1 MYSASPRLD
10 KRLLDAIAGVDDSS
24 QPMAETYRR
33 TRSLAAA
40 FGLPRPSYE
49 RVRQHST
56 SSVRSA
62 NETGVKR
69 ETLLAVA
76 LYQAPVSA
84 LYEVVETDEAPSYK
98 L

>member
-1 MYSASPRLD
+1 VYSASPRLD
-10 KRLLDAIAGVDDSS
+10 QRLLDAIAGIDDSL

-49 RVRQHST
+49 RVRQHIHL
-56 SSVRSA
+56 VRA
-62 NETGVKR
+62 ERERARVKR

-84 LYEVVETDEAPSYK
+84 LYEVVED
-98 L
+98 